1 MFLRPHHFQQAENY
15 LEGYMRNWGQAHSGC
30 FWGFLTLDLD
40 QTLLRRGKIAL
51 NAASGIMPDG
61 TPFRFAGA
69 QQAPAPLTIAENK
82 TGENVVL
89 ALPTYRAG
97 REDVIFQEAR
107 RRWRAIWLTRM
118 KSTISTPSRWAARRC
133 SLAACAC
140 G

>member
-1 MFLRPHHFQQAENY
+1 MFCALTISSRRKTISKAIYATGAGPQRLF
-15 LEGYMRNWGQAHSGC
+15 L
-30 FWGFLTLDLD
+30 GFLTDLD
-40 QTLLRRGKIAL
+40 QTLLRGKIAL

-69 QQAPAPLTIAENK
+69 RQAPAPLTIAENK

-97 REDVIFQEAR
+97 REDVIFQESP
-107 RRWRAIWLTRM
+107 RRWRAIWLTRT

-133 SLAACAC
+133 SSAACAY